1 MITVPLNSVTSVYE
15 VFDSIQENT
24 ILDGAAPL
32 YQLALSLGSLLC
44 CLYLVSISSRI
55 LKGAGEWRPWDIIK
69 PIVILLLIENFNL
82 VVGAVDGTIGVVCK
96 GIAGYTADQMD
107 WDVID
112 GFASTYDKWAAMETQ
127 AEDDELVD
135 SAESAA
141 DDESNGGLFGI
152 SFDIRGWLDDAE
164 EWIFNKL
171 KTFIGV
177 TQSSF
182 QWILAQSVATLAEW
196 IGYIILIFAKIYL
209 LVLAFIG
216 PFVFSLSVIPTFQNG
231 IGQWFARYIQISF
244 WYPILQIINLVY
256 MKFVS
261 HIPDMIAQA
270 DTLDGLLAQSS
281 FASIIFLLSS
291 VAVIFMYFSV
301 PKVAAWLIQSTG
313 TNNAHSNAG
322 RAASTAVAAAAKAV
336 I

>member
-1 MITVPLNSVTSVYE
+1 MLTVPLNSVTSVYE
-15 VFDSIQENT
+15 IFDSIQEKT
-24 ILDGAAPL
+24 IIDGSAPL
-32 YQLALSLGSLLC
+32 YQLALSLGSLFC
-44 CLYLVSISSRI
+44 CLYLVSISTRI
-55 LKGAGEWRPWDIIK
+55 LKGSGEWRPWDIIK

-82 VVGAVDGTIGVVCK
+82 VVGAVDGSIGVVCK
-96 GIAGYTADQMD
+96 GIAGYTSDQMD
-107 WDVID
+107 WDIID
-112 GFASTYDKWAAMETQ
+112 GFSTTYDKWAAMESQ
-127 AEDDELVD
+127 PEDDLIAD
-135 SAESAA
+135 AESAA

-152 SFDIRGWLDDAE
+152 SFDIKKWLDDAE
-164 EWIFNKL
+164 EWIFNKI

-182 QWILAQSVATLAEW
+182 QWILAQAIATLAEW

-216 PFVFSLSVIPTFQNG
+216 PFVFSLSIIPTFQNG
-231 IGQWFARYIQISF
+231 VGQWLARYIQISF

-256 MKFVS
+256 VKFVS
-261 HIPDMIAQA
+261 HIPDMIAEA
-270 DTLDGLLAQSS
+270 DTMDGLLAQST
-281 FASIIFLLSS
+281 FASLIFLLSS
-291 VAVIFMYFSV
+291 IAVIFMYFSV

-322 RAASTAVAAAAKAV
+322 RAASAAVAAAAKAV